1 MPGNN
6 GMYNCSALEKRIR
19 AIRLVAF
26 DFDGVFTDNTVYV
39 LRDGSEMV
47 RCFRGDGLGLRK
59 LEQAGIETVI
69 ISTETDPV
77 VSARSRKLGIRCI
90 QGCEDKKAA
99 LETIVKEMG
108 ISMVQ
113 VAFLGNDI
121 NDLSCLTSVGLPMVV
136 QDSHPDVLPYAQY
149 QTIRQGGHG
158 AVREI
163 CDLFER
169 LLLPK

>member
-1 MPGNN
+1 M
-6 GMYNCSALEKRIR
+6 
-19 AIRLVAF
+19 
-26 DFDGVFTDNTVYV
+26 
-39 LRDGSEMV
+39 
-47 RCFRGDGLGLRK
+47 
-59 LEQAGIETVI
+59 
-69 ISTETDPV
+69 
-77 VSARSRKLGIRCI
+77 RSRKLGVRCI
-90 QGCEDKKAA
+90 QGCEDKKGA

-108 ISMVQ
+108 LSMAQ

-136 QDSHPDVLPYAQY
+136 QDAHPDVLPHARY

-169 LLLPK
+169 LLSSK

>member
-1 MPGNN
+1 
-6 GMYNCSALEKRIR
+6 MYNGSALEERIR

-59 LEQAGIETVI
+59 LEQAGIEKVI

-77 VSARSRKLGIRCI
+77 VSVRSRKLGIRCI
-90 QGCEDKKAA
+90 QGCEDKKGA

-108 ISMVQ
+108 ISMAQ

-136 QDSHPDVLPYAQY
+136 QDAHPDVLPHARY

-169 LLLPK
+169 LLSSK